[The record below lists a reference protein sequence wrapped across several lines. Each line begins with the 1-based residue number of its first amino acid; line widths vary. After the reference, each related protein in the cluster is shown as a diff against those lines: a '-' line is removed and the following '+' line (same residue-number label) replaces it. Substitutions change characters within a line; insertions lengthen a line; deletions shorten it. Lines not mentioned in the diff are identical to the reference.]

1 MQEEKALSSKKFN
14 KGNKPGQAQQQPPE
28 QHRYKSVNSPA
39 KVWMVR
45 IVVILLCVAVAVTLI
60 PSVFF

>member
-1 MQEEKALSSKKFN
+1 MSSKKFN
-14 KGNKPGQAQQQPPE
+14 KGNKPAQENAKAVEP
-28 QHRYKSVNSPA
+28 HRYKSVNSPA

>member
-1 MQEEKALSSKKFN
+1 MSSKKFN
-14 KGNKPGQAQQQPPE
+14 KGNKPEQQAQAAAGPQ
-28 QHRYKSVNSPA
+28 RYKSMNSPA
-39 KVWMVR
+39 KVWLVR

>member
-1 MQEEKALSSKKFN
+1 MSSKKFSKTN
-14 KGNKPGQAQQQPPE
+14 KSNQPAPE
-28 QHRYKSVNSPA
+28 QPHRYKSVNSPA

-45 IVVILLCVAVAVTLI
+45 IVVIALCVAVAVTLI